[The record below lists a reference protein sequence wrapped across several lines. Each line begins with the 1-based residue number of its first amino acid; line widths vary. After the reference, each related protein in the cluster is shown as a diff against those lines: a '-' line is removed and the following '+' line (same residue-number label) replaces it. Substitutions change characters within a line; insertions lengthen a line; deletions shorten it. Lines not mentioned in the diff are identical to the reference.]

1 MVSTSTKG
9 VSTSIDDADVSK
21 NVASKSGI
29 VEEEW
34 KGDIS
39 GAAVEGVE
47 EGDSRGIWRRIRMLI
62 NVLTL
67 KLYYPGIR
75 AMVSKRAARNEVNG
89 SGVRIRAKR
98 GEEEARL
105 DDAEKRKSINA
116 YTFQNER
123 PL

>member
-21 NVASKSGI
+21 HVASKSGT

-34 KGDIS
+34 RRNNS
-39 GAAVEGVE
+39 GVAGEGVE
-47 EGDSRGIWRRIRMLI
+47 EGDSRGIWWRRIRMLI

-75 AMVSKRAARNEVNG
+75 AVVSKRAARNEVNG
-89 SGVRIRAKR
+89 FGVRRRAKR
-98 GEEEARL
+98 G
-105 DDAEKRKSINA
+105 
-116 YTFQNER
+116 
-123 PL
+123 